1 MKQVL
6 FTYDDG
12 SQTRHN
18 AKGTSITVI
27 IKLVGETITSL
38 VDAYDTQTK
47 EMKST
52 EIQSRI
58 VKAEIF

>member
-12 SQTRHN
+12 STTRHN
-18 AKGTSITVI
+18 AEGISIIAIV
-27 IKLVGETITSL
+27 KLVGEIITEL
-38 VDAYDTQTK
+38 VYTYDTQTK

-52 EIQSRI
+52 EIKSRI